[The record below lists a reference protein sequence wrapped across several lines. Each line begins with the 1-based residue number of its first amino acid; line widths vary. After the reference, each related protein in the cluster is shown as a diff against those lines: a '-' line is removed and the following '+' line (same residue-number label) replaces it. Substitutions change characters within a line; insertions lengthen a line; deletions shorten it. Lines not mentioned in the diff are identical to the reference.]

1 MSYTVAL
8 PDGRTVEFPDNVS
21 KEKAA
26 EILREQLGIGGSPE
40 EGFVPAVKAGISGLK
55 SAGAALAGR
64 TGVMDTERA
73 KQIMA
78 EEEAYQQRTF
88 KPTEKGW
95 SGAPV
100 TKFTELL
107 GGSLPYVAAPL
118 IAGGAA
124 AVGGA
129 PLLLLAVLAHWH
141 QALNLQASF

>member
-8 PDGRTVEFPDNVS
+8 PDGRTVEFPDSVP
-21 KEKAA
+21 KDKAA
-26 EILREQLGIGGSPE
+26 EIIRQQLGAGGSPE
-40 EGFVPAVKAGISGLK
+40 EGFVPAIKSGISELK

-78 EEEAYQQRTF
+78 GEEAYQKRTF

-95 SGAPV
+95 SGDPL

-107 GGSLPYVAAPL
+107 GGSIPYVAAQ
-118 IAGGAA
+118 IGR
-124 AVGGA
+124 
-129 PLLLLAVLAHWH
+129 AHV
-141 QALNLQASF
+141 